1 MTTTKKTTTKKA
13 PEPILQDIHGK
24 LYEIVASRSRRF
36 RHDHPIESKW
46 ALIVNIIHMDE
57 SVVVMEC
64 IIKDPDGVVVAKD
77 YAEEFRGSSPVNK
90 TSAMEN
96 GSTSAQGRALSQAGY
111 NATDSIA
118 SAEEVEHAIN
128 QQKNKPATK
137 TKKTTK
143 DVSSRNAL
151 ANDRQK
157 VEIREA
163 FKGLSASAKK
173 ALRKELLKRA
183 EIDLP
188 DGIDPA
194 TFMLSD
200 IDGLLTE
207 AGATRFLNRPT
218 F

>member
-1 MTTTKKTTTKKA
+1 MTTKKAITKKA

-24 LYEIVASRSRRF
+24 PYEIVASRIRRF

-64 IIKDPDGVVVAKD
+64 IVKDPDGVVVAKD

-96 GSTSAQGRALSQAGY
+96 GSTSAQGRTLAQAGY
-111 NATDSIA
+111 NATNSIA
-118 SAEEVEHAIN
+118 SAEEFEHAIN
-128 QQKNKPATK
+128 QQKKPATK

-157 VEIREA
+157 TEIRAA
-163 FKGLSASAKK
+163 FKGLSASSKEG
-173 ALRKELLKRA
+173 LRKELLKRA
-183 EIDLP
+183 EINLP